1 MANDRDR
8 ASETGVSTPPHYA
21 ARRRAIRKLD
31 RILDL
36 PMAVLSLLFFAL
48 IIADFAAPPE
58 AVYRAWFDEATLI
71 IWLLFVVEY
80 LVKLAIA
87 PNRPRYIRHRWLDLM
102 VLLFPMLRLLRVLR
116 VVWIGF
122 SLFRLGIALRRGLK
136 GLKRFLVASRFGY
149 VAGTTGV
156 VVLTASAAML
166 ALEHDVKGSQIHT
179 FGTALWWSAA
189 IVTTVG
195 SDVFPKSAGGRILA
209 VLMMGYGMAVF
220 GYFVSHAVSMLQT
233 QVNEN
238 ERRARQAKRHAA
250 AASRAHEPRDA
261 PER

>member
-8 ASETGVSTPPHYA
+8 ASEPGAATPPHFA
-21 ARRRAIRKLD
+21 ARRRAIRQLN

-48 IIADFAAPPE
+48 IIADFAAPPQ
-58 AVYRAWFDEATLI
+58 ATYRTYFDEATLI

-87 PNRPRYIRHRWLDLM
+87 PNRPRYIRHRWLDLL
-102 VLLFPMLRLLRVLR
+102 VLLFPVLRLLRVLKL
-116 VVWIGF
+116 VWIGF

-136 GLKRFLVASRFGY
+136 GLKRFLMASRFGY

-166 ALEHDVKGSQIHT
+166 ALEHDVQESQIHS
-179 FGTALWWSAA
+179 FGTALWWGAA

-195 SDVFPKSAGGRILA
+195 SDVFPKSVGGRILA

-220 GYFVSHAVSMLQT
+220 GYFVSHAVNLLQI
-233 QVNEN
+233 QVNESK
-238 ERRARQAKRHAA
+238 RQPGQAKHHGT
-250 AASRAHEPRDA
+250 AASTADEKPKGPEP
-261 PER
+261 